1 VKFLVDANLPPDL
14 ARWIGD
20 LGHEATY
27 VDDVLARAPALDD
40 AVWRYAQ
47 AHSLTI
53 ISKDSDF
60 IDLSGRNDGPQ
71 VVWVRCGNLKLAVFR
86 NWFGQRAAEMLE
98 LVEQGERIIE
108 LR

>member
-1 VKFLVDANLPPDL
+1 VRFLVDANLPPDL
-14 ARWIGD
+14 AGWIGE

-27 VDDVLARAPALDD
+27 VDDVLPAPALDD
-40 AVWRYAQ
+40 TVWRYAQ

-71 VVWVRCGNLKLAVFR
+71 VVWVRCGNLKLSVFK
-86 NWFGQRAAEMLE
+86 NWFSQRATEMLE
-98 LVEQGERIIE
+98 LVEQGERIVE